1 VVSLEARIVGAVTH
15 GPLIAHEVDR
25 QCLLFCRIPFMVLPE
40 EEGTRS
46 RHLSFIE
53 GFTVKRTEQVVLNV
67 EFVRREADAA
77 AHRISCHGDV
87 ERVKELKRDIARM
100 VLQHEVTH
108 LLAVVIFGG
117 GWQTPRDEPWFSESG
132 EAMVTRPYNVCSL
145 LCLQLRSVVG
155 WFLIFFSFGVQP
167 AGLERPRPSPQDVDR
182 TDGLGSAAA
191 AVATRGCV
199 HLGIPSHGTTT
210 ALCPAPGMAAL

>member
-1 VVSLEARIVGAVTH
+1 
-15 GPLIAHEVDR
+15 
-25 QCLLFCRIPFMVLPE
+25 MVLPD
-40 EEGTRS
+40 EEGSRS

-100 VLQHEVTH
+100 VLQHEVIH

-132 EAMVTRPYNVCSL
+132 EAMVTRLYIVKSPSL
-145 LCLQLRSVVG
+145 
-155 WFLIFFSFGVQP
+155 FFAV
-167 AGLERPRPSPQDVDR
+167 
-182 TDGLGSAAA
+182 SAAA
-191 AVATRGCV
+191 ERCELVFDFFRLVCSQQGWRGLDLL
-199 HLGIPSHGTTT
+199 HRMLTGQMDWDPSQLQWPQEAAYTSVSLHETTA
-210 ALCPAPGMAAL
+210 ALCPAPGLAAL